1 MSGVDNVEKVSR
13 IEIIEDG
20 KRKYVKW
27 NCHPVFM
34 LQDGG
39 RTLKIFMD
47 DENRTFKKRLEE
59 LSENTIIKQQGD

>member
-1 MSGVDNVEKVSR
+1 MLDTEKVTR
-13 IEIIEDG
+13 IEIIEDA

-27 NCHPVFM
+27 DCEPIFM

-47 DENRTFKKRLEE
+47 KNGE
-59 LSENTIIKQQGD
+59 LKAKLDAELRG

>member
-1 MSGVDNVEKVSR
+1 MLNTEKVTR
-13 IEIIEDG
+13 IEIIEDA

-27 NCHPVFM
+27 NCEPIFM

-47 DENRTFKKRLEE
+47 KDGKLKKELEE
-59 LSENTIIKQQGD
+59 QSVEMG